1 MSLSLLSV
9 NNDIYNI
16 CFFISL
22 LPFPWEYHT
31 WSSNPNLIP
40 LSSTYLYSNLST
52 SSSRLY
58 TFSSIHPI
66 TSISTLY
73 LTYILIYQPWE
84 PPHPLQ
90 FTYWVGG
97 LMVEPA
103 CASLSVEHLKVLMVE
118 HLKVLSSP
126 LLSLSSPS
134 PLDGGLISRACY
146 APCRTFWSSEKSG
159 QSSPCRTLWSSEKS
173 LTI

>member
-73 LTYILIYQPWE
+73 LTY
-84 PPHPLQ
+84 
-90 FTYWVGG
+90 
-97 LMVEPA
+97 MVLGQELLLLVLSKLH
-103 CASLSVEHLKVLMVE
+103 SLSQKLNR
-118 HLKVLSSP
+118 
-126 LLSLSSPS
+126 LLNR
-134 PLDGGLISRACY
+134 LDLLQALYLALDLDLDLG
-146 APCRTFWSSEKSG
+146 
-159 QSSPCRTLWSSEKS
+159 
-173 LTI
+173 